1 MRLADVDLNLLL
13 VFDALMRERS
23 VTLGARRVGVGQPA
37 MSAAL
42 GRLRRLFGD
51 ELFVRAAGALQPTPK
66 ALRIAPRVAEALERV
81 RAALAEEAPFE
92 PATAAETFTLAGTD
106 YTSHV
111 LLPALAA
118 RLRRDAPHVDLRVVG
133 YDKDAAAGILD
144 RGEADAVVG
153 VFADPPER
161 CVRTP
166 LFRERFVGVCRAGHP
181 ALRDGAV
188 GAEAWAALPH
198 ALVSVRRDA
207 AGALDDGLRRLGLR
221 RRVVLTLPHVTAL
234 PAVLAA
240 SDLVSA
246 LPARMAGALA
256 DAGLRTFELPV
267 EAPEWEVAM
276 LWSPTARTDA
286 AGAWLRAAVVEAA
299 RTA

>member
-1 MRLADVDLNLLL
+1 MKLADVDLNLLL

-81 RAALAEEAPFE
+81 RGALADEAPFE
-92 PATAAETFTLAGTD
+92 PATAAQTFTLAGTD
-106 YTSHV
+106 YTSQV
-111 LLPALAA
+111 LLPPLAA
-118 RLRRDAPHVDLRVVG
+118 RLAREAPHVDLRVVG
-133 YDKDAAAGILD
+133 YDKDAVAGMLD

-153 VFADPPER
+153 VFPDPPER

-181 ALRDGAV
+181 ALADGTV

-207 AGALDDGLRRLGLR
+207 SGALDDALRRLKLR
-221 RRVVLTLPHVTAL
+221 RRVALTLPHMMAL
-234 PAVLAA
+234 PPVLAA

-246 LPARMAGALA
+246 LPSRIAAALA
-256 DAGLRTFELPV
+256 GGVLRTFALPV
-267 EAPEWEVAM
+267 ATAEWEVAM
-276 LWSPTARTDA
+276 LWNPAARTDA
-286 AGAWLRAAVVEAA
+286 AAAWLRAMVADAA
-299 RTA
+299 GAA